1 LTKISKILEI
11 DNCNNEILLKAI
23 YTSEFWETINPTK
36 KMEAKFIAPNVLYTK
51 IYDQISVVN
60 VPIEMEGELV
70 LSDKGDQENKGRLIE
85 FNVRNNDNVKRLEG
99 RIRVKALSS
108 TKSKI
113 GVFVE
118 TLILTSDF
126 LNLLGGAADLTLQ
139 MKITDMLRNLEK
151 YCKNKD
157 LNDFLMNKI

>member
-1 LTKISKILEI
+1 MTKISKVLEI
-11 DNCNNEILLKAI
+11 ENCNKDVLIKSLYK
-23 YTSEFWETINPTK
+23 SEFWEAVNPAK
-36 KMEAKFIAPNVLYTK
+36 KMEAKFIAPNVLYSK

-70 LSDKGDQENKGRLIE
+70 LSDEGEQGEKGRLID
-85 FNVRNNDNVKRLEG
+85 FNVRNNKDVKTLEG
-99 RIRVKALSS
+99 RIRVKSLSS

-118 TLILTSDF
+118 SLILTSDF
-126 LNLLGGAADLTLQ
+126 LNLIGGAADLILQ

-151 YCKNKD
+151 YCKSND
-157 LNDFLMNKI
+157 LKQFL

>member
-1 LTKISKILEI
+1 MTKISKVLEI
-11 DNCNNEILLKAI
+11 ENCNKDALIKSM
-23 YTSEFWETINPTK
+23 YKSEFWEAINPTK

-51 IYDQISVVN
+51 IYDQVSIVN

-70 LSDKGDQENKGRLIE
+70 LSDEGEQGEKGRLID
-85 FNVRNNDNVKRLEG
+85 FNVRNNKDVKTLEG
-99 RIRVKALSS
+99 RIRVKSLSS

-118 TLILTSDF
+118 SLILTSDF
-126 LNLLGGAADLTLQ
+126 LNLIGGAADLILQ

-151 YCKNKD
+151 YCKSND
-157 LNDFLMNKI
+157 LKEFL